1 MDETLDTF
9 NREWY
14 EIKSRNEKNQ
24 TLEQV
29 PDIYLKNQ
37 RLEQE
42 LKSLRIQAQD
52 AKEAAAK
59 AQGTW
64 NKFRKER
71 DFHRMHH
78 KRVAQEKKKLI
89 VDLKRLKKHYAGFEP
104 ALETLKK
111 KYEKVMSE
119 KMMLK
124 LERDRTKAKCE
135 MLQQNS
141 SSNQNSRK

>member
-1 MDETLDTF
+1 MNETLDTF

-14 EIKSRNEKNQ
+14 EMKSRKEKNEE
-24 TLEQV
+24 LEDV
-29 PDIYLKNQ
+29 PDIYLQNQ

-52 AKEAAAK
+52 AQEAAAK

-89 VDLKRLKKHYAGFEP
+89 FEGTVGQSTEALGRLTEDDLRFLFA
-104 ALETLKK
+104 
-111 KYEKVMSE
+111 
-119 KMMLK
+119 
-124 LERDRTKAKCE
+124 
-135 MLQQNS
+135 
-141 SSNQNSRK
+141 